1 MQIRFADNT
10 GKLQF
15 LYEIL
20 PPPDIKIVTAL
31 PGDLSDAPLLLVSPA
46 A

>member
-20 PPPDIKIVTAL
+20 PPPDIKIVTVL
-31 PGDLSDAPLLLVSPA
+31 PADAGNIPLLLISPTS
-46 A
+46 